1 MAEHLNIQF
10 DGNQFQQLLD
20 LLRPLCNSHY
30 KLEKILENTV
40 TIMASNQDLLNQ
52 IAAAKQA
59 ADDNSAAVLAEIARV
74 EAVIATLGT
83 PGLTQAQIDQA
94 VADLQSTVST
104 LKGTT
109 TTAAGER
116 P

>member
-1 MAEHLNIQF
+1 MAEHYSIQF
-10 DGNQFQQLLD
+10 DESQFERQLEMLAASRRNNTINQI
-20 LLRPLCNSHY
+20 LR
-30 KLEKILENTV
+30 NTES
-40 TIMASNQDLLNQ
+40 IMASNQDLLDQ

-59 ADDNSAAVLAEIARV
+59 ASDNNAAVLAEIARV
-74 EAVIATLGT
+74 EAVIAALGT
-83 PGLTQAQIDQA
+83 PGLTQTQIDAA
-94 VADLQSTVST
+94 VADLQTTVGT